1 MIGFINVN
9 KPVGMTSAQ
18 VVGAVK
24 RKLGLD
30 KSTKIGHMG
39 TLDMQ
44 ASGVL
49 PIAVGKA
56 TRLFGYMLTK
66 RKFYRA
72 EFTFGFMTDSLD
84 SVGEVIARDNKII
97 AKNEVESALE
107 QFRGDIEQVP
117 PLFSAKSV
125 GGRRASDIAR
135 AGETVELSAC
145 PIHIFKFDLVEN
157 KGQNAFIF
165 DIECS
170 AGTYIRSLCRD
181 LAKSLGTVG
190 TMTALTRT
198 RAGVF
203 ELENAVDL
211 EKVAIENLL
220 PADIVLGNVSKLEF
234 ETDREMQ
241 ILLNGQRLLLEQ
253 PAGVYAF
260 YSSGI
265 LRGLCEIDSEKHTKM
280 KIWL

>member
-49 PIAVGKA
+49 PIAVGRA
-56 TRLFGYMLTK
+56 TRLFDFMLTK

-84 SVGEVIARDNKII
+84 SVGEVIKRDDKII
-97 AKNEVESALE
+97 SKADVTKVLGEFLGEIS
-107 QFRGDIEQVP
+107 QIP
-117 PLFSAKSV
+117 PLFSAKNV
-125 GGRRASDIAR
+125 NGRRASDIAR
-135 AGETVELSAC
+135 AGETVTLTASQ
-145 PIHIFKFDLVEN
+145 IHIYKFDLVGTE
-157 KGQNAFIF
+157 KQNVFTF

-181 LAKSLGTVG
+181 LATMMGTVG
-190 TMTALTRT
+190 TMTALVRT
-198 RAGVF
+198 KAGVF
-203 ELENAVDL
+203 DLDKAVALDDVSL
-211 EKVAIENLL
+211 DKLL
-220 PADIVLGNVSKLEF
+220 PPDVVLGNLEKLHF
-234 ETDREMQ
+234 ETDQEMQ
-241 ILLNGQRLLLEQ
+241 TLLNGKKLTIDK
-253 PAGVYAF
+253 PAGIYAF

-265 LRGLCEIDSEKHTKM
+265 LRGLCEIDAQKLAKM